1 MFKNLR
7 WRLTLWF
14 VALST
19 VVYAAAVILGYFLFR
34 GSLISLLD
42 EEVDSLIDEIRPAIV
57 LINSKPDLAQW
68 SKAAK
73 NIPFKWLPTIQLFD
87 VDKHLI
93 EAHGPPG
100 IETLYDQS
108 VREIDRQDPD
118 PDVRLFS
125 TEIKDGSKLA
135 GYLQIQLSMRSVD
148 HATVQYINTMSLIT
162 PLLIILSGVAG
173 YFFSAKAA
181 RPLEESFELLRRFM
195 NDAGH
200 ELSTPISII
209 QANAEAMEL
218 DLSENEPALSKLT
231 IINRSTERMGRLVS
245 DLMLLS
251 KMESPQLHQR
261 KSTIQFDSVV
271 KGVLEEFAELF
282 KNKGIDLDCTQMP
295 SVTMHGDSD
304 SLKRL
309 ITNLLQNALRYTD
322 QGGKVTVGLETL
334 GRYVK
339 LEVRDTGIGIPSES
353 LPKIFDRFYRVDKS
367 RSRAQGGVG
376 LGLSIVRAIV
386 DSHKGRIEVT
396 SDVGKGTTF
405 SITLAR

>member
-1 MFKNLR
+1 MFRSLR

-34 GSLISLLD
+34 GSLMSLLD
-42 EEVDSLIDEIRPAIV
+42 EEVDSLIEEIRPAIV
-57 LINSKPDLAQW
+57 LIDSQPNLAQW

-87 VDKHLI
+87 THKHLI

-108 VREIDRQDPD
+108 VHEIDRQDPE

-125 TEIKDGSKLA
+125 TEIKDGNKLA

-148 HATVQYINTMSLIT
+148 HATMQYVNTMGIIT
-162 PLLIILSGVAG
+162 PFLILLSGVAG
-173 YFFSAKAA
+173 YFFSGKAA

-195 NDAGH
+195 TDAGH

-209 QANAEAMEL
+209 QANAEAMEP
-218 DLSENEPALSKLT
+218 DLPEGEPAFNKLT

-245 DLMLLS
+245 DLTLLS
-251 KMESPQLHQR
+251 KMESPQVHAR
-261 KSTIQFDSVV
+261 KSTIQLDAVL
-271 KGVLEEFAELF
+271 KAVLEEFAELF
-282 KNKGIDLDCTQMP
+282 KNRGIELTYAQLP
-295 SVTMHGDSD
+295 AVTMHGDSD
-304 SLKRL
+304 ALKRL
-309 ITNLLQNALRYTD
+309 MTNLLQNALRYTD
-322 QGGKVTVGLETL
+322 EGGKVTVGLEPM

-339 LEVRDTGIGIPSES
+339 VEVKDTGVGIPAES

-367 RSRAQGGVG
+367 RSRAKGGVG

-386 DSHKGRIEVT
+386 DAHKGRIEVI
-396 SDVGKGTTF
+396 SDVGKGTIFT
-405 SITLAR
+405 ITLAR

>member
-1 MFKNLR
+1 MFKSLR

-19 VVYAAAVILGYFLFR
+19 VVYALAVILGYFLFR
-34 GSLISLLD
+34 ESLISLLD

-57 LINSKPDLAQW
+57 LIDSRPNLAQW
-68 SKAAK
+68 SRAAK

-87 VDKHLI
+87 VSKHLI

-100 IETLYDQS
+100 IETLYNQS
-108 VREIDRQDPD
+108 VHEIDRQDPE

-125 TEIKDGSKLA
+125 TEIKDGPKLA

-148 HATVQYINTMSLIT
+148 HATIQYVNTMGILT
-162 PLLIILSGVAG
+162 PFLVILSGVAG
-173 YFFSAKAA
+173 YFFSGKAA

-209 QANAEAMEL
+209 QANAEAMEP
-218 DLSENEPALSKLT
+218 DLNEGEPALNKLA

-245 DLMLLS
+245 DLTLLS
-251 KMESPQLHQR
+251 KMESPQLQAR
-261 KSTIQFDSVV
+261 KSSIQLETLV
-271 KGVLEEFAELF
+271 KAVLEEFQELF
-282 KNKGIDLDCTQMP
+282 KNKDIELNYSQLPPVSMQ
-295 SVTMHGDSD
+295 GDSD

-322 QGGKVTVGLETL
+322 AGGKVTVGIEAM

-339 LEVRDTGIGIPSES
+339 LEVKDTGVGIPAES

-386 DSHKGRIEVT
+386 DAHKGRIEVT

-405 SITLAR
+405 TIILAR